1 MRIGL
6 GVLRLAPAVLWSMTP
21 REFAAAL
28 EGALGPP
35 PDHDA
40 LDRTSLAS
48 LMARYPDT

>member
-6 GVLRLAPAVLWSMTP
+6 GVLRVAPAILWSMTP

-28 EGALGPP
+28 EGALGPAP
-35 PDHDA
+35 SQDA
-40 LDRTSLAS
+40 IDRPSLAS

>member
-6 GVLRLAPAVLWSMTP
+6 GVLRVAPAVLWSMTP

-28 EGALGPP
+28 EGALDPAAGRN
-35 PDHDA
+35 A
-40 LDRTSLAS
+40 IDRPSLAS

>member
-6 GVLRLAPAVLWSMTP
+6 GVLRVAPAVLWSMTP

-28 EGALGPP
+28 EGALGPAAGQ
-35 PDHDA
+35 DTI
-40 LDRTSLAS
+40 DRPSLAS

>member
-6 GVLRLAPAVLWSMTP
+6 GVLRISPDVLWSMTP

-28 EGALGPP
+28 EGALGPAP
-35 PDHDA
+35 GEDA
-40 LDRTSLAS
+40 IDRPSLAS